1 MSHAKQAST
10 KRKRS
15 INAVPVLSAAG
26 LSLSLASGASAAI
39 GKPAADRLM
48 PKTGVVHEI
57 TLCEEEI
64 SDVSLATFYVFDNER
79 VGPRRGVKAA
89 AGGCGC
95 ACGGCSFGASGGD
108 GGSTVTYS
116 APWPVGRYSNQP
128 NYSTKTVR
136 KTGVLRDSGACDRV
150 GTCESSDPVYRSA
163 RTACCSQ
170 TGCIC
175 ASAAA
180 PA

>member
-1 MSHAKQAST
+1 MSHAKKAST

-79 VGPRRGVKAA
+79 VGTPRGVKAA

-95 ACGGCSFGASGGD
+95 ACGGCSFEGCSGGD

-136 KTGVLRDSGACDRV
+136 RYT
-150 GTCESSDPVYRSA
+150 
-163 RTACCSQ
+163 Q
-170 TGCIC
+170 
-175 ASAAA
+175 AAKRRRI
-180 PA
+180 PK